1 MARKDDGWRDMTA
14 QDRYDEASRKV
25 ARLEKRR
32 DELKRRGAPVQM
44 LARYDADINS
54 AKDERQL
61 WGIVAQDRAE
71 EQMRHEYELID
82 IGTA

>member
-1 MARKDDGWRDMTA
+1 MARKNDGWRDMTA

-32 DELKRRGAPVQM
+32 EELKRRGAPVQM

-61 WGIVAQDRAE
+61 WGLVAQDRADDNL
-71 EQMRHEYELID
+71 RREYERLD
-82 IGTA
+82 MGMA

>member
-14 QDRYDEASRKV
+14 HDRYDEASRKV

-32 DELKRRGAPVQM
+32 DDLKRRGASREM
-44 LARYDADINS
+44 LARYDSDINS

-61 WGIVAQDRAE
+61 WGLVAKDRAD
-71 EQMRHEYELID
+71 EQMRREQEMLD
-82 IGTA
+82 MGTA

>member
-1 MARKDDGWRDMTA
+1 MARKDDGCRDMTA

-32 DELKRRGAPVQM
+32 DDLKRRGAPVQM

-61 WGIVAQDRAE
+61 
-71 EQMRHEYELID
+71 
-82 IGTA
+82 

>member
-1 MARKDDGWRDMTA
+1 MAHKNDGWRDMTA
-14 QDRYDEASRKV
+14 QDRYDEACRKV

-32 DELKRRGAPVQM
+32 EELKRRGAPMQM

-61 WGIVAQDRAE
+61 WGIVAQDRAD
-71 EQMRHEYELID
+71 EQMRRKHEMLD
-82 IGTA
+82 MGMA

>member
-25 ARLEKRR
+25 ARME
-32 DELKRRGAPVQM
+32 KRRGAPRQM

-61 WGIVAQDRAE
+61 WGLVAQDCAE
-71 EQMRHEYELID
+71 DKLRREQEMLD
-82 IGTA
+82 MGTA

>member
-32 DELKRRGAPVQM
+32 DDLKRRGASRQM
-44 LARYDADINS
+44 LDRYDVDINR

-61 WGIVAQDRAE
+61 WGLEAQDCAE
-71 EQMRHEYELID
+71 DKLRREQEMLD
-82 IGTA
+82 MGMA

>member
-1 MARKDDGWRDMTA
+1 MARKNDGWRDMTA
-14 QDRYDEASRKV
+14 QERYDEASRKV
-25 ARLEKRR
+25 ARLEERR

-61 WGIVAQDRAE
+61 WGLVAQDRAD
-71 EQMRHEYELID
+71 EQMRHEYERLD
-82 IGTA
+82 MGMA

>member
-32 DELKRRGAPVQM
+32 DELKLRGAPMEM

-61 WGIVAQDRAE
+61 WGLVAQDRAD
-71 EQMRHEYELID
+71 EQMRNEYERLD
-82 IGTA
+82 MGMA

>member
-1 MARKDDGWRDMTA
+1 MARKNDRWRDMTA

-32 DELKRRGAPVQM
+32 EELKRRGAPVQM

-61 WGIVAQDRAE
+61 WGLVEQDRADYKL
-71 EQMRHEYELID
+71 RHEYERLD
-82 IGTA
+82 MGMA

>member
-32 DELKRRGAPVQM
+32 DDLKRRGAPVQM

-61 WGIVAQDRAE
+61 WGLVAQDRAD
-71 EQMRHEYELID
+71 EQMRREYERLD
-82 IGTA
+82 MGRA

>member
-25 ARLEKRR
+25 ARLEERR
-32 DELKRRGAPVQM
+32 AELKRRGAPRQM

-61 WGIVAQDRAE
+61 LGLVAKDRAD
-71 EQMRHEYELID
+71 EQIRHEYERLD
-82 IGTA
+82 MGMA

>member
-25 ARLEKRR
+25 ERLKKRR
-32 DELKRRGAPVQM
+32 EELKRRGASKQM

-61 WGIVAQDRAE
+61 WGMVAQDRADD
-71 EQMRHEYELID
+71 QQRHEQVMLD
-82 IGTA
+82 MGMA

>member
-25 ARLEKRR
+25 ARLEARR
-32 DELKRRGAPVQM
+32 DELKRRGASREM

-61 WGIVAQDRAE
+61 WCLVAQDCADA
-71 EQMRHEYELID
+71 QMRREQEMLD
-82 IGTA
+82 MGMA

>member
-25 ARLEKRR
+25 ARLEERR
-32 DELKRRGAPVQM
+32 KELMRRGASREM

-61 WGIVAQDRAE
+61 WGLVAQDRSD
-71 EQMRHEYELID
+71 EQMRHEYERLD
-82 IGTA
+82 MGMA

>member
-14 QDRYDEASRKV
+14 HDRYDEASRKV

-32 DELKRRGAPVQM
+32 DDLKRRGASREM

-61 WGIVAQDRAE
+61 CGLVAQDRAD
-71 EQMRHEYELID
+71 EQMRHEYERLD
-82 IGTA
+82 IGMA

>member
-14 QDRYDEASRKV
+14 HDRYDEAGRKV

-32 DELKRRGAPVQM
+32 DDLKRRGASREM
-44 LARYDADINS
+44 LARYDSDINS

-61 WGIVAQDRAE
+61 WWLEAQDRADA
-71 EQMRHEYELID
+71 QMRREQEMLD
-82 IGTA
+82 MGTA